1 MLTMIVACLLVRHL
15 PVHVELCADPALA
28 RQPLVVGGRPWDPGA
43 VLDCCPR
50 AVAAGVR
57 PGMRLAQA
65 ETLCPTARFIPSRE
79 HVYREAHDILIA
91 TAQHSAPALET
102 AGLGLIYA
110 EATGLRR
117 LFGPETELAR
127 KLAAEATR
135 DARLPVQVGLAG
147 TKFVAEQAA
156 AAARPGGGC
165 VVPAGEERAFLS
177 PLPLS
182 VLPIDLEIARRLEML
197 GVHTLGALASLPRL
211 AVIRQ
216 FGAHAGPLH
225 DLASGIDPRPVQPD
239 APPLAIQAQRTWE
252 EPLANQQAVSVHL
265 QQMAA
270 EIGEKLTRQG
280 YQAEG
285 LRLALV
291 DRREHR
297 HAAGIA
303 VKPPSAEGT
312 KLARLAQQVMEEH
325 KLAEAAR
332 LVAAIALITYPL
344 RPAHLGAVQP
354 GLFGNTQDR
363 RLRQLREVLRG
374 LRTRF
379 GELVVVV
386 AALIAPPPPCPIQVT
401 FGLQGLPRALVWH
414 DRIHQVSA
422 VYECWRER
430 RRWWG
435 TPVERD
441 YYRLETTSGEIKLI
455 FHDLRE
461 GQWLMERR
469 HP

>member
-1 MLTMIVACLLVRHL
+1 MIVACLLVQHL
-15 PVHVELCADPALA
+15 PVQVERGADSTLS
-28 RQPLVVGGRPWDPGA
+28 RQPLVIGGRPWDPGA
-43 VLDCCPR
+43 VLDCCPQ

-65 ETLCPTARFIPSRE
+65 ETLCPSARFIPSRE

-91 TAQHSAPALET
+91 TAQHFAPVVET
-102 AGLGLIYA
+102 AGLGLIYV
-110 EATGLRR
+110 EVTGLRR
-117 LFGPETELAR
+117 LFGPETELAH

-147 TKFVAEQAA
+147 TKFGAEQAA

-165 VVPAGEERAFLS
+165 VVSSGDERSFLS

-197 GVHTLGALASLPRL
+197 GVHTLGALAALPRL
-211 AVIRQ
+211 AIVRQ

-239 APPLAIQAQRTWE
+239 APPLAIQAQRSWD
-252 EPLANQQAVSVHL
+252 EPLANQQTVSVHL
-265 QQMAA
+265 LQMAA
-270 EIGEKLTRQG
+270 EIGEKLARQG
-280 YQAEG
+280 HQAEG
-285 LRLALV
+285 LRLALI
-291 DRREHR
+291 DRWEHR

-303 VKPPSAEGT
+303 VKPPSAEGI
-312 KLARLAQQVMEEH
+312 KLARLACQVMEEH

-332 LVAAIALITYPL
+332 LVVAITLITYPL

-354 GLFGNTQDR
+354 GLFGRPQDR
-363 RLRQLREVLRG
+363 RLQRLREVLRG
-374 LRTRF
+374 LRIRF
-379 GELVVVV
+379 GELAVVM
-386 AALIAPPPPCPIQVT
+386 AALVAPPPPCPIQVT
-401 FGLQGLPRALVWH
+401 FGSQGLPRALIWH
-414 DRIHQVSA
+414 DHIHRVSA
-422 VYECWRER
+422 VYECWREQ

-435 TPVERD
+435 IPVERD

>member
-1 MLTMIVACLLVRHL
+1 MIVACLLVRHL
-15 PVHVELCADPALA
+15 PVHVERRADPTLA
-28 RQPLVVGGRPWDPGA
+28 RQPLVIGGRPWDPGA

-79 HVYREAHDILIA
+79 HIYREAHDVLIA
-91 TAQHSAPALET
+91 TAQRFAPAVET

-110 EATGLRR
+110 EATGLQR
-117 LFGPETELAR
+117 LFGPEAELAR
-127 KLAAEATR
+127 KLAAEATGNTQ
-135 DARLPVQVGLAG
+135 LPVQVGIAG

-165 VVPAGEERAFLS
+165 VVPSGEERAFLS
-177 PLPLS
+177 PLPLT

-211 AVIRQ
+211 AIVRQ

-225 DLASGIDPRPVQPD
+225 DLANGIDPRPVQPA
-239 APPLAIQAQRTWE
+239 APPLAIQAQRAWD
-252 EPLANQQAVSVHL
+252 EPLTSRQAVNLHL

-270 EIGEKLTRQG
+270 EMGEKLGHQG

-285 LRLALV
+285 LRLALI
-291 DRREHR
+291 DRWERR
-297 HAAGIA
+297 HAAGIV

-312 KLARLAQQVMEEH
+312 RLARLAYQVMEEH

-332 LVAAIALITYPL
+332 LVAAITLITYPL
-344 RPAHLGAVQP
+344 RPAHLGVVQP
-354 GLFGNTQDR
+354 SLLGSIQDR
-363 RLRQLREVLRG
+363 RLRRLREVLRG

-379 GELVVVV
+379 GELAVVV
-386 AALIAPPPPCPIQVT
+386 AALIAPPRPCPIQVT
-401 FGLQGLPRALVWH
+401 LSLQGLPQALVWH
-414 DRIHQVSA
+414 DHIHPVST
-422 VYECWRER
+422 VYEGWRER

-435 TPVERD
+435 APIERD
-441 YYRLETTSGEIKLI
+441 YYRVEMTSGEIKLI

>member
-1 MLTMIVACLLVRHL
+1 MTVACLLVQHL
-15 PVHVELCADPALA
+15 PVHLERRADPTLTQ
-28 RQPLVVGGRPWDPGA
+28 QPLIVGGRPWDPGA

-65 ETLCPTARFIPSRE
+65 EALCPAARFIPSRE
-79 HVYREAHDILIA
+79 HIYHDAHEILVA
-91 TAQHSAPALET
+91 TAQRFTPTVET

-110 EATGLRR
+110 EATGLQR
-117 LFGPETELAR
+117 LFGPETEVVR
-127 KLAAEATR
+127 KLATEATS
-135 DARLPVQVGLAG
+135 DARLPAQVGLAG
-147 TKFVAEQAA
+147 NKFVAGQAA
-156 AAARPGGGC
+156 AAARPGSGC
-165 VVPAGEERAFLS
+165 VVPMGEEHAFLS

-197 GVHTLGALASLPRL
+197 GVHTLGALVALPRL
-211 AVIRQ
+211 AIVRQ
-216 FGAHAGPLH
+216 FGPYAGSLH

-239 APPLAIQAQRTWE
+239 APPLTIQARRTWE
-252 EPLANQQAVSVHL
+252 EPLANQQAISLHL

-270 EIGEKLTRQG
+270 VISEKLVRQG

-285 LRLALV
+285 LRLVLV
-291 DRREHR
+291 DRWGHR
-297 HAAGIA
+297 HGAGMA
-303 VKPPSAEGT
+303 VKPPSAGAD
-312 KLARLAQQVMEEH
+312 KLTRLAHQVMEEH
-325 KLAEAAR
+325 GLAEAAR
-332 LVAAIALITYPL
+332 LVTTIILITYPL

-354 GLFGNTQDR
+354 DLFGATRDH
-363 RLRQLREVLRG
+363 RLRRLREVLRG

-379 GELVVVV
+379 GELAVVV
-386 AALIAPPPPCPIQVT
+386 AALAAPPLPCTIQVT
-401 FGLQGLPRALVWH
+401 FGSQGLPQALIWH
-414 DRIHQVSA
+414 DRIHQVRT

-435 TPVERD
+435 VLVERD
-441 YYRLETTSGEIKLI
+441 YYRLETISGEVKLI